1 MPRERSG
8 LPPLRSG
15 MGAGPL
21 IEAAGLAEVT
31 APQGAPRGKW
41 DNQRGLAPIHLLL
54 RGTDEKCPIHWHFPH
69 FWPSILF
76 YRRYLGISQEYC
88 AVQASNFNSLSSS
101 PMRTAYPG
109 DANRAPECIGPER
122 RCGCVQ

>member
-41 DNQRGLAPIHLLL
+41 EQSTRACPHPSVTTRNWREVPNPLALPALLAL
-54 RGTDEKCPIHWHFPH
+54 DFVLP
-69 FWPSILF
+69 
-76 YRRYLGISQEYC
+76 
-88 AVQASNFNSLSSS
+88 
-101 PMRTAYPG
+101 
-109 DANRAPECIGPER
+109 
-122 RCGCVQ
+122 